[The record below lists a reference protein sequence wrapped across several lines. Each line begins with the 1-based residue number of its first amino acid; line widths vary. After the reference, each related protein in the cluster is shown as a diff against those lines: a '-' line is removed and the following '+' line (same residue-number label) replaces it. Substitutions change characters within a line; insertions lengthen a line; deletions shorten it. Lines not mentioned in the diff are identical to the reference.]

1 MTLEEKAEIARN
13 AIKKDYPNKDI
24 GKLIHFGRLGD
35 DDFFGSE
42 LTERLLNDYGA
53 IRVGNDG
60 KHERLDSFDFMPVWH
75 DSRFIAFDNADV

>member
-1 MTLEEKAEIARN
+1 MTLEQKAEIARK
-13 AIKKDYPNKDI
+13 IIEKDFPRDDI

-42 LTERLLNDYGA
+42 LTNRLLCDYGA

-60 KHERLDSFDFMPVWH
+60 KHDRLDSFDFMPVWKN
-75 DSRFIAFDNADV
+75 SRFVAFDNA